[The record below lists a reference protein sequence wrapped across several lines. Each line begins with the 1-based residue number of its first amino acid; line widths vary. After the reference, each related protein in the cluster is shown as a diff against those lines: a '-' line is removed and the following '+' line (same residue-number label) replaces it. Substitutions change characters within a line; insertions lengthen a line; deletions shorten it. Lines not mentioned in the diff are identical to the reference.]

1 MKNFFLIIIIL
12 IFTTSCQSIKD
23 GLTMQKKNNS
33 DEFLIKKKNPLI
45 LPPDFDK
52 LPEPSNSELKDEK
65 EEINEIELLLK
76 SGVEN
81 NSTNFKKKSQVE
93 EIILKEI
100 KTE

>member
-1 MKNFFLIIIIL
+1 MKNFFLIIIL
-12 IFTTSCQSIKD
+12 IITASCQSVKD

-45 LPPDFDK
+45 LPPEYGK
-52 LPEPSNSELKDEK
+52 LPTPVDNEIKEK
-65 EEINEIELLLK
+65 KENINEIELLLK

-81 NSTNFKKKSQVE
+81 KSNRSNKKSPAE